1 MAPSLLHS
9 HSFHVKLAWK
19 YLWGR
24 VAVRKTLQ
32 QANLARLYLSLITNM
47 RGVLLNFFIGN
58 GIWNIFYLAMLT
70 QIMVLA
76 PLTLSLSPT
85 HLHAC

>member
-24 VAVRKTLQ
+24 VAVRKTSQ
-32 QANLARLYLSLITNM
+32 QANLARLYLINHQHE
-47 RGVLLNFFIGN
+47 RGPFKFLYWKWL
-58 GIWNIFYLAMLT
+58 WNIFYLDMLT
-70 QIMVLA
+70 QIMILA

-85 HLHAC
+85 HLHAS